1 MLDTRK
7 LAEAI
12 RDSAV
17 ADLADHRALV
27 AVEHRLAKLWLA
39 DTHEAPLDLTWC
51 ALALDMT
58 PGELRADIRRRVK
71 AAEAVKEAH
80 AEDLRRRRAP
90 SVRLIPDHSS
100 WAGHAMFAALVV
112 AVTGGE
118 WVVEDGP

>member
-17 ADLADHRALV
+17 VDLADHRAIS
-27 AVEHRLAKLWLA
+27 ATEHKLAKLWLA

-51 ALALDMT
+51 ALALDLT
-58 PGELRADIRRRVK
+58 PAELRADIRRRVRE
-71 AAEAVKEAH
+71 AEAVKAAH

-90 SVRLIPDHSS
+90 SARLIPDRSS
-100 WAGHAMFAALVV
+100 WAGHAMFAALVS

-118 WVVEDGP
+118 WVVEDSP